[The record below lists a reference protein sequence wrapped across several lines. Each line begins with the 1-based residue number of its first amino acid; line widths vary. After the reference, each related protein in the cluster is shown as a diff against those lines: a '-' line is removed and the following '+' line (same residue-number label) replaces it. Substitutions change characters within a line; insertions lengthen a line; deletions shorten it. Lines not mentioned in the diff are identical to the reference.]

1 MKSKL
6 TVCPYKYE
14 DYLRYP
20 YESEKSQFKKNG
32 KNYRFSKL
40 KNNGQVLLTRE

>member
-14 DYLRYP
+14 DYLCYP
-20 YESEKSQFKKNG
+20 HESEKSEFKKNMV
-32 KNYRFSKL
+32 KTTYSAN
-40 KNNGQVLLTRE
+40 

>member
-1 MKSKL
+1 MKSEL

-20 YESEKSQFKKNG
+20 HESEKSQLKK
-32 KNYRFSKL
+32 KWQKL
-40 KNNGQVLLTRE
+40 HIQQTEK